1 MLDVPRAQAPDS
13 PSPPSYAQCLV
24 MLEGAVGEC
33 LDHPGDEYSRRRA
46 LGMARAVLD
55 GCKVCG
61 YREDSGILCTVA
73 SLLQRPPDA
82 GASAVADLRERFRG
96 LFRFL
101 KAQARARSA

>member
-1 MLDVPRAQAPDS
+1 MQDVPRTEAPS
-13 PSPPSYAQCLV
+13 SLSPPSYAQCLV
-24 MLEGAVGEC
+24 MLDGAVGEW
-33 LDHPGDEYSRRRA
+33 LDHADDEYSRVRA
-46 LGMARAVLD
+46 LGMTRAILD

-61 YREDSGILCTVA
+61 YREDSGILVTVA
-73 SLLQRPPDA
+73 SLLERRPDA